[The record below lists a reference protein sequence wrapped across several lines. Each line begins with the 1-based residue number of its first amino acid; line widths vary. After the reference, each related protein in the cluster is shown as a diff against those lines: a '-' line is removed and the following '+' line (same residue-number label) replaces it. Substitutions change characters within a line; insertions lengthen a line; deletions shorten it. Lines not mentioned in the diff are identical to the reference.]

1 MPADYEST
9 AQGLAVSPSRSSE
22 SPPPGWSRLQSSSTS
37 HRRMRSFD
45 LPAANKPW
53 YSEIWKAL
61 KIFNT
66 QIKRIYC
73 QMTVL
78 QRFLAAIAIVAVY
91 ALLVVGWIYS
101 HSLFDWLH
109 GVSTSWRALP
119 GGWLIV
125 FALIFISSFPPMI
138 GYSTINTMSGFVYGF
153 PHGWPIVAVGCTL
166 GSLCA
171 FIASRTIFSG
181 YIDRTV
187 GKDPKFI
194 ALSQVLKRDG
204 LLYLTGIRFCPLPFS
219 LSNGFLATIP
229 SISPIAFAIST
240 ALSTPKLLIH
250 VFIGSRLAAL
260 AESGDKMSFGDK
272 MVNYLGMGAGAI
284 VGIVVGWVVYRRT
297 MARAAEVARE
307 EAAELGRAGPAFL
320 DVDGETM
327 IDPEDAAALMS
338 DDDMSLW
345 DTQLDE
351 PDIYHDEQDESKGKT
366 GESGSKPAN
375 NQNSGE

>member
-53 YSEIWKAL
+53 YSEIWRAL
-61 KIFNT
+61 KIFNQ
-66 QIKRIYC
+66 QIKRIYV

-78 QRFLAAIAIVAVY
+78 QRVLAILGIIAVY

-119 GGWLIV
+119 GGWLIM
-125 FALIFISSFPPMI
+125 FALIFVSSFPPMI
-138 GYSTINTMSGFVYGF
+138 GYSTINT
-153 PHGWPIVAVGCTL
+153 I
-166 GSLCA
+166 LCA

-187 GKDPKFI
+187 GKDAKFI

-240 ALSTPKLLIH
+240 ALST
-250 VFIGSRLAAL
+250 
-260 AESGDKMSFGDK
+260 
-272 MVNYLGMGAGAI
+272 
-284 VGIVVGWVVYRRT
+284 
-297 MARAAEVARE
+297 
-307 EAAELGRAGPAFL
+307 
-320 DVDGETM
+320 
-327 IDPEDAAALMS
+327 
-338 DDDMSLW
+338 
-345 DTQLDE
+345 
-351 PDIYHDEQDESKGKT
+351 
-366 GESGSKPAN
+366 
-375 NQNSGE
+375 